1 MTFNERSYLL
11 SDVYQH
17 RVAAGRRVDFSAI
30 QAWLRESPP
39 IEDLDPTAS
48 SSISFVEL
56 WDRIARGASAA
67 LASALPDQPEVSVL
81 NDLRENLALRLSQ
94 VGEGPVWEYFNAHR
108 PLNVLL
114 RAHLDADECASRRTL
129 YCRVLEALRADALQE
144 LTTAYPVMQRH
155 LSTTVASWLASSREI
170 LLRTHRDRE
179 MLTETFNVPKGA
191 RLVGV
196 KTGMSDPHRGGSSVA
211 ILTFATASANQMS
224 VVYKPRDIRIDAE
237 YHKLV
242 ADVSAT
248 TPNVEPLRSLIVLPL
263 DGYGYIEFVAH
274 EICSSDK
281 ELTDFYCNA
290 GRLAAILY
298 ILGCND
304 CHNENVIAQ
313 GSQLVLVDAETLLQA
328 APRRA
333 IPDTAEATARDSLE
347 ARLGDSVMRIGLLPH
362 WFFVAGERVP
372 RDVSALGIEPP
383 TAEHEAYTG
392 WCALNTDGMV
402 MGPAMRRTRLPT
414 SLPVGVGSPNRLND
428 FRTDFCAGFRF
439 QIEVIASDKGE
450 WLGDEGRLERFRDLR
465 SRFIRRPTWI
475 YLWMR
480 SKLLEPAALRDEA
493 VQLTTMTRLVSPMPG
508 DVTVKEEAVLIAERA
523 QLRELDVPYFEQLIA
538 GRDLVIDDAGVTSD
552 FFAHSGLD
560 AACRRIKSL
569 ESDDVHLQLAIIEG
583 LIAAKA
589 RRAHRGQRRVAA
601 VSPHTVGELLAEDRL
616 EAAAAVGD
624 LLIDASIAD
633 DRGNLEWLGIDS
645 AADLERS
652 CFGPIGPTLYSGR
665 LGIALFLA
673 ALASVGSDRRTS
685 IYRKAAIAACADL
698 ARILELTDAS
708 SDKRMWWRDQPLG
721 LAGSGGQLLAAVLLG
736 KLMPGM
742 QRVVDD
748 GLSELLGALDPEI
761 ISSDNDLDIIFGC
774 AGLIGPLLRIGTTNA
789 IDLAR
794 IAGNRLVDR
803 QNDDGGWIVPT
814 LGRKPLTGFSHGAS
828 GAAAALAKL
837 VVATNYCPYYDAA
850 ARALQYE
857 RAQYDA
863 REKNW
868 PDYRISLAN
877 TEPQFMLSWCHGAP
891 GIALARLCMKST
903 PLWDSNTAEDLE
915 LALTA
920 TTEAARGEDSLCCG
934 RFGRAAILRAAHERV
949 GEERWLKAA
958 GHLETQA
965 MAQIATDG
973 SYSLGDV
980 LGLFQGAA
988 GIGLELLDGLPQVTS
1003 AFVPQVLSAGLIDYN
1018 GSAIKLTGRK
1028 LERLAL

>member
-1 MTFNERSYLL
+1 MTCDERSYLL
-11 SDVYQH
+11 SHAYLD
-17 RVAAGRRVDFSAI
+17 RVAAGRRVNFSAI

-39 IEDLDPTAS
+39 IEDLDETAS
-48 SSISFVEL
+48 SSVSFVEL
-56 WDRIARGASAA
+56 WARIAGGASVA
-67 LASALPDQPEVSVL
+67 LASCLPDQPEVSVL
-81 NDLRENLALRLSQ
+81 NDLRENLVLRLSQ

-114 RAHLDADECASRRTL
+114 RAHLDADERAFPRTF
-129 YCRVLEALRADALQE
+129 YCRVLEALRTDALQE
-144 LTTAYPVMQRH
+144 LATEYPVMRRH
-155 LSTTVASWLASSREI
+155 LSTTVAFWLASSREI

-179 MLTETFNVPKGA
+179 MLTGTFNLPKGA

-211 ILTFATASANQMS
+211 ILTFATDSANQMS
-224 VVYKPRDIRIDAE
+224 VVYKPRDVRIDAA

-248 TPNVEPLRSLIVLPL
+248 TPNVEALRSLIVLPL
-263 DGYGYIEFVAH
+263 DGYGYVEFVAH
-274 EICSSDK
+274 EVCSNDK
-281 ELTDFYCNA
+281 ELTDFYRNA

-304 CHNENVIAQ
+304 CHNENV
-313 GSQLVLVDAETLLQA
+313 
-328 APRRA
+328 
-333 IPDTAEATARDSLE
+333 
-347 ARLGDSVMRIGLLPH
+347 
-362 WFFVAGERVP
+362 
-372 RDVSALGIEPP
+372 SALGIESP

-402 MGPAMRRTRLPT
+402 MGRAMRRARLPM
-414 SLPVGVGSPNRLND
+414 SLPVGIGNSNRLND
-428 FRTDFCAGFRF
+428 FRAEFCAGFRF
-439 QIEVIASDKGE
+439 QVEVIAADKGE
-450 WLGDEGRLERFRDLR
+450 WLRDDGRLERFRDLR

-480 SKLLEPAALRDEA
+480 SKLLEPAALRGEA
-493 VQLTTMTRLVSPMPG
+493 VQLATMTRLVSPMPG
-508 DVTVKEEAVLIAERA
+508 DVTVKEEAVLIAERTE
-523 QLRELDVPYFEQLIA
+523 LKELDVPYFEQPIA
-538 GRDLVIDDAGVTSD
+538 GRDLVIDDAGVALD
-552 FFAHSGLD
+552 FFAQSGMD

-569 ESDDVHLQLAIIEG
+569 ESDDVQLQLAIIEG

-589 RRAHRGQRRVAA
+589 RRAHQGQRRAAA
-601 VSPHTVGELLAEDRL
+601 VSPHAVGELLAKDRL

-673 ALASVGSDRRTS
+673 ALAGVESDRRTS
-685 IYRKAAIAACADL
+685 IYRRAAIAACADL

-721 LAGSGGQLLAAVLLG
+721 LAGSGGQLLAAVLLR
-736 KLMPGM
+736 KLMPGV
-742 QRVVDD
+742 QRVVDN

-761 ISSDNDLDIIFGC
+761 ISTDSDLDIIFGC
-774 AGLIGPLLRIGTTNA
+774 AGLIGPLLRIGTTEA

-794 IAGNRLVDR
+794 MAGNRLVER
-803 QNDDGGWIVPT
+803 QDDDGGWIVPT
-814 LGRKPLTGFSHGAS
+814 LGKKALTGFSHGAS
-828 GAAAALAKL
+828 GEAAALAKL
-837 VVATNYCPYYDAA
+837 AVATNYCPYYDAA
-850 ARALQYE
+850 GRALQYE
-857 RAQYDA
+857 RAQYDTH
-863 REKNW
+863 EKNW
-868 PDYRISLAN
+868 PDYRISLPI

-891 GIALARLCMKST
+891 GIALARLCLKST

-949 GEERWLKAA
+949 GEGRWLKAA
-958 GHLETQA
+958 THLETQA
-965 MAQIATDG
+965 MAQIAIDG
-973 SYSLGDV
+973 SYGFGDV

-1003 AFVPQVLSAGLIDYN
+1003 AFVPQVLSAGLID
-1018 GSAIKLTGRK
+1018 
-1028 LERLAL
+1028 

>member
-1 MTFNERSYLL
+1 MTCDERSYLL
-11 SDVYQH
+11 SHAYLD
-17 RVAAGRRVDFSAI
+17 RVAAGRRVNFSAI

-39 IEDLDPTAS
+39 IEDLDETAS
-48 SSISFVEL
+48 SSVSFVEL
-56 WDRIARGASAA
+56 WARIAGGASVA
-67 LASALPDQPEVSVL
+67 LASCLPDQPEVSVL
-81 NDLRENLALRLSQ
+81 NDLRENLVLRLSQ

-114 RAHLDADECASRRTL
+114 RAHLDADERAFPRTF
-129 YCRVLEALRADALQE
+129 YCRVLEALRTDALQE
-144 LTTAYPVMQRH
+144 LATEYPVMRRH
-155 LSTTVASWLASSREI
+155 LSTTVAFWLASSREI

-179 MLTETFNVPKGA
+179 MLTGTFNLPKGA

-211 ILTFATASANQMS
+211 ILTFATDSADQMS
-224 VVYKPRDIRIDAE
+224 VVYKPRDVRIDAA

-248 TPNVEPLRSLIVLPL
+248 TPNVEALRSLIVLPL
-263 DGYGYIEFVAH
+263 DGYGYVEFVAH
-274 EICSSDK
+274 EVCSNDK
-281 ELTDFYCNA
+281 ELTDFYRNA

-304 CHNENVIAQ
+304 CHNENVIAHR
-313 GSQLVLVDAETLLQA
+313 SQLVLVDAETLLQGA
-328 APRRA
+328 LRRA

-362 WFFVAGERVP
+362 WFFIAGERVP
-372 RDVSALGIEPP
+372 RDVSALGIESP

-402 MGPAMRRTRLPT
+402 MGRAMRRARLPM
-414 SLPVGVGSPNRLND
+414 SLPVGIGNSNRLND
-428 FRTDFCAGFRF
+428 FRAEFCAGFRF
-439 QIEVIASDKGE
+439 QVEVIAADKGE
-450 WLGDEGRLERFRDLR
+450 WLRDDGRLERFRDLR

-480 SKLLEPAALRDEA
+480 SKLLEPAALRGEA
-493 VQLTTMTRLVSPMPG
+493 VQLATMTRLVSPMPG
-508 DVTVKEEAVLIAERA
+508 DVTVKEEAVLIAERTE
-523 QLRELDVPYFEQLIA
+523 LKELDVPYFEQPIA
-538 GRDLVIDDAGVTSD
+538 GRDLVIDDAGVALD
-552 FFAHSGLD
+552 FFAQSGMD

-569 ESDDVHLQLAIIEG
+569 ESDDVQLQLAIIEG

-589 RRAHRGQRRVAA
+589 RRAHQGQRRAAA
-601 VSPHTVGELLAEDRL
+601 VSPHAVGELLAKDRL

-673 ALASVGSDRRTS
+673 ALAGVESDRRTS
-685 IYRKAAIAACADL
+685 IYRRAAIAACADL

-721 LAGSGGQLLAAVLLG
+721 LAGSGGQLLAAVLLR
-736 KLMPGM
+736 KLMPGV
-742 QRVVDD
+742 QRVVDN

-761 ISSDNDLDIIFGC
+761 ISTDSDLDIIFGC
-774 AGLIGPLLRIGTTNA
+774 AGLIGPLLRIGTTEA

-794 IAGNRLVDR
+794 MAGNRLVER
-803 QNDDGGWIVPT
+803 QDDDGGWIVPT
-814 LGRKPLTGFSHGAS
+814 LGKKALTGFSHGAS
-828 GAAAALAKL
+828 GEAAALAKL
-837 VVATNYCPYYDAA
+837 AVATNYCPYYDAA
-850 ARALQYE
+850 GRALQYE
-857 RAQYDA
+857 RAQYDTH
-863 REKNW
+863 EKNW
-868 PDYRISLAN
+868 PDYRISLPI

-891 GIALARLCMKST
+891 GIALARLCLKST

-949 GEERWLKAA
+949 GEGRWLKAA
-958 GHLETQA
+958 THLETQA
-965 MAQIATDG
+965 MAQIAIDG
-973 SYSLGDV
+973 SYGFGDV

-1003 AFVPQVLSAGLIDYN
+1003 AFVPQVLSAGLID
-1018 GSAIKLTGRK
+1018 
-1028 LERLAL
+1028 

>member
-1 MTFNERSYLL
+1 LL
-11 SDVYQH
+11 SHVYLH
-17 RVAAGRRVDFSAI
+17 RVAAEGRVDFSAI

-39 IEDLDPTAS
+39 IEDLDATAS
-48 SSISFVEL
+48 SSVSFVEL
-56 WDRIARGASAA
+56 WVRIAQGASAA
-67 LASALPDQPEVSVL
+67 LASCLPDQPEVSVL
-81 NDLRENLALRLSQ
+81 NDLSENLILRLSQ
-94 VGEGPVWEYFNAHR
+94 VGEGPVWEYFNARR

-114 RAHLDADECASRRTL
+114 RAHLDADERAFPRTL
-129 YCRVLEALRADALQE
+129 YCRVLDALRTDALQE
-144 LTTAYPVMQRH
+144 LATEYPVMRRH
-155 LSTTVASWLASSREI
+155 LSTTVAFWLTSSREI
-170 LLRTHRDRE
+170 LLRTHRDRK
-179 MLTETFNVPKGA
+179 MLTKTFDLPKSA

-211 ILTFATASANQMS
+211 ILTFATDSANQIS
-224 VVYKPRDIRIDAE
+224 VVYKPRDVRIDAA

-248 TPNVEPLRSLIVLPL
+248 TPNVAPLRSLIVLPL
-263 DGYGYIEFVAH
+263 DGYGYVEFVAH
-274 EICSSDK
+274 EICSNDK
-281 ELTDFYCNA
+281 ELTDFYRNA

-298 ILGCND
+298 VLGCND
-304 CHNENVIAQ
+304 CHNENVIAHRT
-313 GSQLVLVDAETLLQA
+313 QLVLVDAETLLQGV
-328 APRRA
+328 PRRA
-333 IPDTAEATARDSLE
+333 IPDTVEASARDSLE

-362 WFFVAGERVP
+362 WFFIAGERVP

-383 TAEHEAYTG
+383 KAEREAYTG

-402 MGPAMRRTRLPT
+402 MGRAMRRARLPT
-414 SLPVGVGSPNRLND
+414 SLPVGIGSPNRLND
-428 FRTDFCAGFRF
+428 FSADFCAGFRF
-439 QIEVIASDKGE
+439 QIEVIAADKAE
-450 WLGDEGRLERFRDLR
+450 WVGDDGRLERFRGLR

-493 VQLTTMTRLVSPMPG
+493 AQLATLTRLVSPMPG

-523 QLRELDVPYFEQLIA
+523 QLKELDVPYFEQPIA
-538 GRDLVIDDAGVTSD
+538 GRDLVIDDAGVTLD

-560 AACRRIKSL
+560 DACRRIKSL
-569 ESDDVHLQLAIIEG
+569 ESDVPLQLAIIEG

-601 VSPHTVGELLAEDRL
+601 VSPHAASELLAEDRL

-673 ALASVGSDRRTS
+673 ALAGAGSDRRTS
-685 IYRKAAIAACADL
+685 IYRKAAISACADL

-708 SDKRMWWRDQPLG
+708 SDKQMWWRDQPLG
-721 LAGSGGQLLAAVLLG
+721 LAGSGGQLLAAVLLR
-736 KLMPGM
+736 KLLPGM
-742 QRVVDD
+742 QRVVDN

-761 ISSDNDLDIIFGC
+761 ISGDNDLDIIFGC
-774 AGLIGPLLRIGTTNA
+774 AGLIGPLLRIGTTKA
-789 IDLAR
+789 IGLAR
-794 IAGNRLVDR
+794 MAGNRLVDR
-803 QNDDGGWIVPT
+803 QDGDGGWIVPT
-814 LGRKPLTGFSHGAS
+814 LGEKALTGFSHGAS
-828 GAAAALAKL
+828 GEAAALAKL
-837 VVATNYCPYYDAA
+837 AVATSYRPYYDAS

-863 REKNW
+863 GEKNW
-868 PDYRISLAN
+868 PDYRISLA
-877 TEPQFMLSWCHGAP
+877 TREPQFMLSWCHGAP
-891 GIALARLCMKST
+891 GIALARLCLKST

-934 RFGRAAILRAAHERV
+934 LFGRAAILRAAHERV

-973 SYSLGDV
+973 SYSFGDV

-988 GIGLELLDGLPQVTS
+988 GIGLELLDGLPDVTS
-1003 AFVPQVLSAGLIDYN
+1003 AFVPQVLSAGLMTTTD
-1018 GSAIKLTGRK
+1018 L
-1028 LERLAL
+1028 RLN